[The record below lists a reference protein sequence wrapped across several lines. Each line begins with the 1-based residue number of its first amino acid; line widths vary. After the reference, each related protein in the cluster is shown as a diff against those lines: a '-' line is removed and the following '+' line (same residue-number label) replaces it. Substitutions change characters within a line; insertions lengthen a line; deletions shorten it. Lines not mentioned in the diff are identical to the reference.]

1 MKNSSNSC
9 TKLSSCYIFP
19 TNKRDNGRTV
29 SVPPFVTPADTR
41 NGTHSHHPH
50 PSVLI
55 SVLHLLESWNVL
67 VLATIVLNDLAAMWE
82 KLASLFD
89 LSLSILSSFTR
100 IQREDFQSFHSF
112 FPPFILL
119 PSTGRASTG
128 IPNWLETFLN
138 RGTGPVSFSSP
149 AVDPHDPEYPPPPP
163 PL

>member
-1 MKNSSNSC
+1 MAVRFPFPVTLLWHRRS
-9 TKLSSCYIFP
+9 THETGPTLATLTLPFLFLKL
-19 TNKRDNGRTV
+19 
-29 SVPPFVTPADTR
+29 
-41 NGTHSHHPH
+41 
-50 PSVLI
+50 
-55 SVLHLLESWNVL
+55 VLHLLEPWNVL
-67 VLATIVLNDLAAMWE
+67 VLATIVLDVSRSCE
-82 KLASLFD
+82 KNFLSRPSSL
-89 LSLSILSSFTR
+89 LPLSILSSFTR

-163 PL
+163 L